1 MRWKLE
7 CKLKWTCILRVL
19 LISNSS
25 VVLWQIPRNVAYNN
39 NSTYEEACNDNNNKL
54 ILMPKIFNFT
64 VNNVDHYDQYLD
76 QNNDLKSRN
85 CDQDDDFTLIMID
98 TVTKMMVKI
107 TQSLLMT
114 NPILLLLLLE
124 KREKKKKK
132 NTKFVLL
139 LTTNFILHLLKFS
152 ILLFNPILLKKRKF
166 VSLLMLNPILN
177 VLLLTNCV
185 LLLI

>member
-1 MRWKLE
+1 
-7 CKLKWTCILRVL
+7 
-19 LISNSS
+19 
-25 VVLWQIPRNVAYNN
+25 
-39 NSTYEEACNDNNNKL
+39 
-54 ILMPKIFNFT
+54 MPKIFNFT

-114 NPILLLLLLE
+114 NLILLLLLLLE